1 MEKKCSKHPRTEAV
15 CQLGQPLAALMD
27 IAGRATSCHVPSSE
41 QPSPRNIA
49 FCGDPHV
56 QVHPRDGVLIPGYN
70 APALPIKPVRDPSLT
85 LIALSGIEPEGPVL
99 VEVPLVQNNSTF
111 TALSMLAG
119 RRVGFAD
126 RYERNGDQEP
136 LKHRAPFLRA
146 LEQLRQAGALLVPVS
161 AQQVDGSL
169 QFDLHTRNEI
179 DDLMTEHRLDA
190 LVSDSQSAAFHQA
203 CWSGYPRLG
212 EPLGAGAT
220 LWFYGAR
227 WSKDS
232 LAVLVQGYRSVRGH
246 SDAR

>member
-1 MEKKCSKHPRTEAV
+1 MDEKCRKICAV
-15 CQLGQPLAALMD
+15 RVPCLPVQVLPTFVEPAP
-27 IAGRATSCHVPSSE
+27 AGHVPE
-41 QPSPRNIA
+41 AAGQRGIA
-49 FCGDPHV
+49 FSVEPQAGMPHEV
-56 QVHPRDGVLIPGYN
+56 SIPIPGYD
-70 APALPIKPVRDPSLT
+70 APAIPLKTVRDPSLS
-85 LIALSGIEPEGPVL
+85 LIALSGIDPSGPVM

-136 LKHRAPFLRA
+136 LKHRAVFLRA

-246 SDAR
+246 ADAR